1 MKYTLTDETKE
12 CFGVTLHRVKYENG
26 EIGGWLEKESNLDQ
40 DGDARVSG
48 DALVYGNARV
58 YGDAQ
63 VYGDAWVSGNAWVYG
78 NARVYGDALVSG
90 NADWMLAG
98 PIGSRDDF
106 TTIFR
111 EKDRLAVSCG
121 CFYGSLDKFAEQ
133 VDKNHGDNE
142 HGKAYRA
149 MIDMVRIRFGA

>member
-1 MKYTLTDETKE
+1 MMKYKMTAETKE
-12 CFGVTLHRVKYENG
+12 MFGITLHRVKYENG

-40 DGDARVSG
+40 DGD
-48 DALVYGNARV
+48 
-58 YGDAQ
+58 
-63 VYGDAWVSGNAWVYG
+63 AWVYG

>member
-1 MKYTLTDETKE
+1 MKYKMTDETKE

-26 EIGGWLEKESNLDQ
+26 EIGGWIEKESNLDQ
-40 DGDARVSG
+40 DGDARV
-48 DALVYGNARV
+48 

-63 VYGDAWVSGNAWVYG
+63 VSGD
-78 NARVYGDALVSG
+78 
-90 NADWMLAG
+90 ADWMLAG

-121 CFYGSLDKFAEQ
+121 CFYGSLDDFAKQ
-133 VDKNHGDNE
+133 VDENHGDNE